1 MELPIIELTLE
12 DLEQGIDAT
21 ALVENPAIQRNWM
34 AFKDEFAES
43 YSDYPDSVKNNAK
56 AALKY
61 ADENGW
67 GSCGT
72 DVGKQRANQLAKG
85 EPISLD
91 TIKRMYS
98 FLSRHKENADKSKGY
113 DDGCG
118 QLMYDAWGGA
128 SALSWAE
135 SKINQAEKLSKQP
148 VYNFATHDEEK
159 RILAG
164 ALMVADFPMYR
175 NMNGKEFFVKF
186 SANTIEQL
194 ADRMVLNN
202 KLTAFNFEHDSK
214 NELADMHIQQFF
226 IINTELGM
234 DTPKGFDNLPNGSL
248 FAFVKVNNDKVWTD
262 YVKTGIVKGFSIE
275 GNFEA
280 KQEFTQHEF
289 LNEFQTII
297 NMTDKKIANTKL
309 NELMAKAKSLFSE
322 DYKEKDEE
330 KKEEEVKMGEAT
342 LTDGTKVMYE
352 GELAEGTIVLLE
364 DGTAAPDGEHTFEDG
379 TVISIEGGQVVA
391 YATPITEQEMAIQKL
406 TEMVTKLETENA
418 ELKSSFEKSISDSVT
433 KVEEKFSAQI
443 KESNKLTEDVL
454 ELVKT
459 LVAEPTQHTFN
470 TQSKPKSYI
479 DSLANQFKYEQTKI
493 K

>member
-12 DLEQGIDAT
+12 ELEQGIDAT

-34 AFKDEFAES
+34 AFKEHKSYEF
-43 YSDYPDSVKNNAK
+43 K
-56 AALKY
+56 
-61 ADENGW
+61 
-67 GSCGT
+67 
-72 DVGKQRANQLAKG
+72 
-85 EPISLD
+85 
-91 TIKRMYS
+91 
-98 FLSRHKENADKSKGY
+98 
-113 DDGCG
+113 
-118 QLMYDAWGGA
+118 
-128 SALSWAE
+128 
-135 SKINQAEKLSKQP
+135 
-148 VYNFATHDEEK
+148 THDNDK

-186 SANTIEQL
+186 SSETIEQL

-214 NELADMHIQQFF
+214 KELADMHIQQFF

-234 DTPKGFDNLPNGSL
+234 DTPKGFDTLPNGSL
-248 FAFVKVNNDKVWTD
+248 FAFVKVNNEQVWND

-275 GNFEA
+275 GNFATKE
-280 KQEFTQHEF
+280 EFSEQTF
-289 LNEFQTII
+289 LKEFQTII
-297 NMTDKKIANTKL
+297 NMTDKKIATSKL
-309 NELMAKAKSLFSE
+309 DELVAKAKSLFSE
-322 DYKEKDEE
+322 EVKEEIV
-330 KKEEEVKMGEAT
+330 KKEEEVKMGEAS
-342 LTDGTKVMYE
+342 LTDGTKVMWE
-352 GELAEGTIVLLE
+352 GELTEGTIVLLE

-418 ELKSSFEKSISDSVT
+418 ELKSNFEKQITESVT

-459 LVAEPTQHTFN
+459 LVAEPTQHQFN
-470 TQSKPKSYI
+470 TQSKPKSFI
-479 DSLANQFKYEQTKI
+479 DSLAAQFKYEQTKI

>member
-12 DLEQGIDAT
+12 ELEQGIDAT

-34 AFKDEFAES
+34 TFKEHKSYEF
-43 YSDYPDSVKNNAK
+43 K
-56 AALKY
+56 
-61 ADENGW
+61 
-67 GSCGT
+67 
-72 DVGKQRANQLAKG
+72 
-85 EPISLD
+85 
-91 TIKRMYS
+91 
-98 FLSRHKENADKSKGY
+98 
-113 DDGCG
+113 
-118 QLMYDAWGGA
+118 
-128 SALSWAE
+128 
-135 SKINQAEKLSKQP
+135 
-148 VYNFATHDEEK
+148 THNEDK

-186 SANTIEQL
+186 SSKTIEQL

-214 NELADMHIQQFF
+214 KELADMHIQQFF
-226 IINTELGM
+226 IINTELGVN
-234 DTPKGFDNLPNGSL
+234 TPIGFEELPNGSL
-248 FAFVKVNNDKVWTD
+248 FAFVKVNNEQVWND

-275 GNFEA
+275 GNFATKE
-280 KQEFTQHEF
+280 EFSEQTF
-289 LNEFQTII
+289 LKEFQTII
-297 NMTDKKIANTKL
+297 NMTDKKTANTKL
-309 NELMAKAKSLFSE
+309 DELMAKAKSFFSE
-322 DYKEKDEE
+322 EYKEKEEE
-330 KKEEEVKMGEAT
+330 KKEEEVKMAEAT

-364 DGTAAPDGEHTFEDG
+364 DGSAAPDGEHTFEDG

-391 YATPITEQEMAIQKL
+391 VAKPMTEQEMAIQKL

-418 ELKSSFEKSISDSVT
+418 ELKSNFEKSIN

-459 LVAEPTQHTFN
+459 LVAEPTQHSFN
-470 TQSKPKSYI
+470 TQAKPKSYI
-479 DSLANQFKYEQTKI
+479 DGLVANLKYSQTKI

>member
-1 MELPIIELTLE
+1 MDLPIIELTLE
-12 DLEQGIDAT
+12 ELEQGIDAT

-34 AFKDEFAES
+34 AFKE
-43 YSDYPDSVKNNAK
+43 
-56 AALKY
+56 
-61 ADENGW
+61 
-67 GSCGT
+67 
-72 DVGKQRANQLAKG
+72 
-85 EPISLD
+85 
-91 TIKRMYS
+91 
-98 FLSRHKENADKSKGY
+98 HKDFKFK
-113 DDGCG
+113 
-118 QLMYDAWGGA
+118 
-128 SALSWAE
+128 
-135 SKINQAEKLSKQP
+135 
-148 VYNFATHDEEK
+148 THNEDK

-186 SANTIEQL
+186 SSETIEQL

-214 NELADMHIQQFF
+214 KELADMHIQQFF
-226 IINTELGM
+226 IINTELGVN
-234 DTPKGFDNLPNGSL
+234 TPLGFEELPNGSL
-248 FAFVKVNNDKVWTD
+248 FAFVKVNNEQVWND

-275 GNFEA
+275 GNFATKE
-280 KQEFTQHEF
+280 EFSEQ
-289 LNEFQTII
+289 QII
-297 NMTDKKIANTKL
+297 NELEKINKISNMSDALKKL
-309 NELMAKAKSLFSE
+309 NELTDKLKAKFSSE
-322 DYKEKDEE
+322 PEPPKDPIKDEP
-330 KKEEEVKMGEAT
+330 VKMAEAT

-391 YATPITEQEMAIQKL
+391 VAKPMTEQEMAIQKL

-418 ELKSSFEKSISDSVT
+418 ELKSNFESSIN

-459 LVAEPTQHTFN
+459 LVAEPTQHQFN

-479 DSLANQFKYEQTKI
+479 ESLANQFKYEQTKI

>member
-1 MELPIIELTLE
+1 VDLPIIELTLE
-12 DLEQGIDAT
+12 DLEQGVDAT

-34 AFKDEFAES
+34 AFKEHKSYEF
-43 YSDYPDSVKNNAK
+43 K
-56 AALKY
+56 
-61 ADENGW
+61 
-67 GSCGT
+67 
-72 DVGKQRANQLAKG
+72 
-85 EPISLD
+85 
-91 TIKRMYS
+91 
-98 FLSRHKENADKSKGY
+98 
-113 DDGCG
+113 
-118 QLMYDAWGGA
+118 
-128 SALSWAE
+128 
-135 SKINQAEKLSKQP
+135 
-148 VYNFATHDEEK
+148 THNEDK

-186 SANTIEQL
+186 SSETIEQL

-214 NELADMHIQQFF
+214 KELADMHIQQFF
-226 IINTELGM
+226 IINTELGVN
-234 DTPKGFDNLPNGSL
+234 TPIGFEELPNGSL
-248 FAFVKVNNDKVWTD
+248 FAFVKVNNEQVWND

-275 GNFEA
+275 GNFATKE
-280 KQEFTQHEF
+280 EFSEQ
-289 LNEFQTII
+289 QII
-297 NMTDKKIANTKL
+297 NELEQINKISNMSDALKKL
-309 NELMAKAKSLFSE
+309 NELADKLKAKFSE
-322 DYKEKDEE
+322 GYTEKEEE
-330 KKEEEVKMGEAT
+330 KKEEEVKMAEAM

-391 YATPITEQEMAIQKL
+391 VAKPMTEQEMAIQKL

-418 ELKSSFEKSISDSVT
+418 ELKSNFESSIN

-459 LVAEPTQHTFN
+459 LVAEPTQHSFN
-470 TQSKPKSYI
+470 TQAKPKSYI
-479 DSLANQFKYEQTKI
+479 DGLTSQFKYEQTKN

>member
-12 DLEQGIDAT
+12 ELEQGIDAT

-34 AFKDEFAES
+34 AFKEHKSYEF
-43 YSDYPDSVKNNAK
+43 K
-56 AALKY
+56 
-61 ADENGW
+61 
-67 GSCGT
+67 
-72 DVGKQRANQLAKG
+72 
-85 EPISLD
+85 
-91 TIKRMYS
+91 
-98 FLSRHKENADKSKGY
+98 
-113 DDGCG
+113 
-118 QLMYDAWGGA
+118 
-128 SALSWAE
+128 
-135 SKINQAEKLSKQP
+135 
-148 VYNFATHDEEK
+148 THNEDK

-186 SANTIEQL
+186 SSETIEQL

-214 NELADMHIQQFF
+214 KELADMHIQQFF
-226 IINTELGM
+226 IINTELGVN
-234 DTPKGFDNLPNGSL
+234 TPIGFEELPNGSL
-248 FAFVKVNNDKVWTD
+248 FAFVKVNNEQVWND

-275 GNFEA
+275 GNFATKE
-280 KQEFTQHEF
+280 EFSEQTF
-289 LNEFQTII
+289 LNELEKI
-297 NMTDKKIANTKL
+297 NKISNMSDALKKL
-309 NELMAKAKSLFSE
+309 NELADKLKAKFSE
-322 DYKEKDEE
+322 GYTEKAEE
-330 KKEEEVKMGEAT
+330 KKEEEVKMAEAM

-364 DGTAAPDGEHTFEDG
+364 DGSAAPDGEHTFEDG

-391 YATPITEQEMAIQKL
+391 IAKPMTEQEMAIQKL

-418 ELKSSFEKSISDSVT
+418 ELKSNFEKSITESVA

-459 LVAEPTQHTFN
+459 LVAEPTQHQFN
-470 TQSKPKSYI
+470 TQSKPKSYL
-479 DSLANQFKYEQTKI
+479 DGLTSQFKYEQTKI

>member
-12 DLEQGIDAT
+12 ELEQGIDAT

-34 AFKDEFAES
+34 AFKEHKSYEF
-43 YSDYPDSVKNNAK
+43 K
-56 AALKY
+56 
-61 ADENGW
+61 
-67 GSCGT
+67 
-72 DVGKQRANQLAKG
+72 
-85 EPISLD
+85 
-91 TIKRMYS
+91 
-98 FLSRHKENADKSKGY
+98 
-113 DDGCG
+113 
-118 QLMYDAWGGA
+118 
-128 SALSWAE
+128 
-135 SKINQAEKLSKQP
+135 
-148 VYNFATHDEEK
+148 THNEEK

-186 SANTIEQL
+186 SSETIEQL

-202 KLTAFNFEHDSK
+202 KLTAFNFEHDAK
-214 NELADMHIQQFF
+214 KELADMHIQQFF
-226 IINTELGM
+226 IINTELGVN
-234 DTPKGFDNLPNGSL
+234 TPIGFEELPNGSL
-248 FAFVKVNNDKVWTD
+248 FAFVKVNNEQVWND

-275 GNFEA
+275 GNFATKE
-280 KQEFTQHEF
+280 EFSEQTF
-289 LNEFQTII
+289 LKEFQTII
-297 NMTDKKIANTKL
+297 NMTDKKTANTKL
-309 NELMAKAKSLFSE
+309 DELMAKAKSFFSE
-322 DYKEKDEE
+322 DYKEKKED
-330 KKEEEVKMGEAT
+330 KKEEEVKMAEAT

-391 YATPITEQEMAIQKL
+391 VAKPMTEQEMAIQKL

-418 ELKSSFEKSISDSVT
+418 ELKSNFEKSIN

-459 LVAEPTQHTFN
+459 LVAEPTQHSFN
-470 TQSKPKSYI
+470 TQSKPKSYL
-479 DSLANQFKYEQTKI
+479 DGLTSQFKYEQTKI

>member
-1 MELPIIELTLE
+1 MDLPIIELTLE
-12 DLEQGIDAT
+12 DLEQGVDAT

-34 AFKDEFAES
+34 AFKEHKSYEF
-43 YSDYPDSVKNNAK
+43 K
-56 AALKY
+56 
-61 ADENGW
+61 
-67 GSCGT
+67 
-72 DVGKQRANQLAKG
+72 
-85 EPISLD
+85 
-91 TIKRMYS
+91 
-98 FLSRHKENADKSKGY
+98 
-113 DDGCG
+113 
-118 QLMYDAWGGA
+118 
-128 SALSWAE
+128 
-135 SKINQAEKLSKQP
+135 
-148 VYNFATHDEEK
+148 THNEDK

-186 SANTIEQL
+186 SSETIEQL

-214 NELADMHIQQFF
+214 KELADMHIQQFF
-226 IINTELGM
+226 IINTELGVN
-234 DTPKGFDNLPNGSL
+234 TPIGFEELPNGSL
-248 FAFVKVNNDKVWTD
+248 FAFVKVNNEQVWND

-275 GNFEA
+275 GNFATKE
-280 KQEFTQHEF
+280 EFSEQTF
-289 LNEFQTII
+289 LKEFQTII
-297 NMTDKKIANTKL
+297 NMTDKKVATSKL
-309 NELMAKAKSLFSE
+309 DELVAKAKSLFSE
-322 DYKEKDEE
+322 DVKVEE
-330 KKEEEVKMGEAT
+330 KVEKEEEVKMAEAT

-391 YATPITEQEMAIQKL
+391 VAKPMTEQEMAIQKL

-418 ELKSSFEKSISDSVT
+418 EFKSNFEKSITESVA

-459 LVAEPTQHTFN
+459 LVAEPTQHQFN
-470 TQSKPKSYI
+470 TQAKPKSYI
-479 DSLANQFKYEQTKI
+479 DGLVANLKYSQTKI

>member
-12 DLEQGIDAT
+12 ELEQGIDAT

-34 AFKDEFAES
+34 AFKE
-43 YSDYPDSVKNNAK
+43 
-56 AALKY
+56 
-61 ADENGW
+61 
-67 GSCGT
+67 
-72 DVGKQRANQLAKG
+72 
-85 EPISLD
+85 
-91 TIKRMYS
+91 
-98 FLSRHKENADKSKGY
+98 HKDFKFK
-113 DDGCG
+113 
-118 QLMYDAWGGA
+118 
-128 SALSWAE
+128 
-135 SKINQAEKLSKQP
+135 
-148 VYNFATHDEEK
+148 THNEDK

-186 SANTIEQL
+186 SSETIEQL

-214 NELADMHIQQFF
+214 KELADMHIQQFF
-226 IINTELGM
+226 IINTELGVN
-234 DTPKGFDNLPNGSL
+234 TPIGFEELPNGSL
-248 FAFVKVNNDKVWTD
+248 FAFVKVNNEQVWND

-275 GNFEA
+275 GNFATKE
-280 KQEFTQHEF
+280 EFSEQ
-289 LNEFQTII
+289 QII
-297 NMTDKKIANTKL
+297 NELEQINKIDNMSEALKKL
-309 NELMAKAKSLFSE
+309 NELTDKLKAKFSSE
-322 DYKEKDEE
+322 PEPTKDPIKDEP
-330 KKEEEVKMGEAT
+330 VKMAEAT

-391 YATPITEQEMAIQKL
+391 VAKPMTEQEMAIQKL

-418 ELKSSFEKSISDSVT
+418 ELKSNFEKSITESVA

-459 LVAEPTQHTFN
+459 LVAEPTQHSFN

>member
-12 DLEQGIDAT
+12 ELEQGIDAT

-34 AFKDEFAES
+34 AFKE
-43 YSDYPDSVKNNAK
+43 
-56 AALKY
+56 
-61 ADENGW
+61 
-67 GSCGT
+67 
-72 DVGKQRANQLAKG
+72 
-85 EPISLD
+85 
-91 TIKRMYS
+91 
-98 FLSRHKENADKSKGY
+98 HKDFKFK
-113 DDGCG
+113 
-118 QLMYDAWGGA
+118 
-128 SALSWAE
+128 
-135 SKINQAEKLSKQP
+135 
-148 VYNFATHDEEK
+148 THNEEK

-186 SANTIEQL
+186 SSETIEQL

-202 KLTAFNFEHDSK
+202 KLTAFNFEHDAK
-214 NELADMHIQQFF
+214 KELADMHIQQFF
-226 IINTELGM
+226 IINTELGVN
-234 DTPKGFDNLPNGSL
+234 TPLGFEELPNGSL
-248 FAFVKVNNDKVWTD
+248 FAFVKVNNEQVWND

-275 GNFEA
+275 GNFATKE
-280 KQEFTQHEF
+280 EFSEQTF

-297 NMTDKKIANTKL
+297 NMTDKKVATSKL
-309 NELMAKAKSLFSE
+309 DELVAKAKSLFSE
-322 DYKEKDEE
+322 DVKVEE
-330 KKEEEVKMGEAT
+330 KVEKEEEVKMAEAM

-391 YATPITEQEMAIQKL
+391 VAKPMTEQEMAIQKL

-418 ELKSSFEKSISDSVT
+418 ELKSNFEKSITESVA

-459 LVAEPTQHTFN
+459 LVAEPTQHQFN
-470 TQSKPKSYI
+470 TQSKSRTHLEIMQDKIALARKS
-479 DSLANQFKYEQTKI
+479 K
-493 K
+493 

>member
-1 MELPIIELTLE
+1 MDLPIIELTLE
-12 DLEQGIDAT
+12 DLEQGVDAT

-34 AFKDEFAES
+34 AFKEHKSYEF
-43 YSDYPDSVKNNAK
+43 K
-56 AALKY
+56 
-61 ADENGW
+61 
-67 GSCGT
+67 
-72 DVGKQRANQLAKG
+72 
-85 EPISLD
+85 
-91 TIKRMYS
+91 
-98 FLSRHKENADKSKGY
+98 
-113 DDGCG
+113 
-118 QLMYDAWGGA
+118 
-128 SALSWAE
+128 
-135 SKINQAEKLSKQP
+135 
-148 VYNFATHDEEK
+148 THNEDK

-186 SANTIEQL
+186 SSETIEQL

-214 NELADMHIQQFF
+214 KELADMHIQQFF
-226 IINTELGM
+226 IINTELGVN
-234 DTPKGFDNLPNGSL
+234 TPIGFEELPNGSL
-248 FAFVKVNNDKVWTD
+248 FAFVKVNNQQVWND

-275 GNFEA
+275 GNFATKE
-280 KQEFTQHEF
+280 EFSEQTF
-289 LNEFQTII
+289 LKEFQTII
-297 NMTDKKIANTKL
+297 NMTDKKVATSKL
-309 NELMAKAKSLFSE
+309 DELVAKAKSLFSE
-322 DYKEKDEE
+322 DVKVEE
-330 KKEEEVKMGEAT
+330 KVEEEVKMAEAM

-391 YATPITEQEMAIQKL
+391 VAKPMTEQEMAIQKL

-418 ELKSSFEKSISDSVT
+418 ELKSNFEKSIN

-459 LVAEPTQHTFN
+459 LVAEPTQHQFN
-470 TQSKPKSYI
+470 TQAKPKSYI
-479 DSLANQFKYEQTKI
+479 DGLVANLKYSQTKI

>member
-1 MELPIIELTLE
+1 MDLPIIELTLE
-12 DLEQGIDAT
+12 ELEQGIDAT

-34 AFKDEFAES
+34 AFKE
-43 YSDYPDSVKNNAK
+43 
-56 AALKY
+56 
-61 ADENGW
+61 
-67 GSCGT
+67 
-72 DVGKQRANQLAKG
+72 
-85 EPISLD
+85 
-91 TIKRMYS
+91 
-98 FLSRHKENADKSKGY
+98 HKDFKFK
-113 DDGCG
+113 
-118 QLMYDAWGGA
+118 
-128 SALSWAE
+128 
-135 SKINQAEKLSKQP
+135 
-148 VYNFATHDEEK
+148 THNEDK

-186 SANTIEQL
+186 SSETIEQL

-214 NELADMHIQQFF
+214 KELADMHIQQFF
-226 IINTELGM
+226 IINTELGVN
-234 DTPKGFDNLPNGSL
+234 TPLGFEELPNGSL
-248 FAFVKVNNDKVWTD
+248 FAFVKVNNEQVWND

-275 GNFEA
+275 GNFATKE
-280 KQEFTQHEF
+280 EFSEQ
-289 LNEFQTII
+289 QII
-297 NMTDKKIANTKL
+297 NELEKINKISNMSEALKKL
-309 NELMAKAKSLFSE
+309 NELTDKLKAKFSSE
-322 DYKEKDEE
+322 PEPPKDEPIKDE
-330 KKEEEVKMGEAT
+330 PVKMAEAT

-364 DGTAAPDGEHTFEDG
+364 DGSAAPDGEHTFEDG

-391 YATPITEQEMAIQKL
+391 VAKPMTEQEMAIQKL

-418 ELKSSFEKSISDSVT
+418 ELKSNFEKQITESVT

-459 LVAEPTQHTFN
+459 LVADETDSKQKFN
-470 TQSKPKSYI
+470 NQSKPKTYL
-479 DSLANQFKYEQTKI
+479 DGLAENLKYSQTKN

>member
-12 DLEQGIDAT
+12 ELEQGIDAT

-34 AFKDEFAES
+34 AFKE
-43 YSDYPDSVKNNAK
+43 
-56 AALKY
+56 
-61 ADENGW
+61 
-67 GSCGT
+67 
-72 DVGKQRANQLAKG
+72 
-85 EPISLD
+85 
-91 TIKRMYS
+91 
-98 FLSRHKENADKSKGY
+98 HKDFKFK
-113 DDGCG
+113 
-118 QLMYDAWGGA
+118 
-128 SALSWAE
+128 
-135 SKINQAEKLSKQP
+135 
-148 VYNFATHDEEK
+148 THNEDK

-186 SANTIEQL
+186 SSETIEQL

-202 KLTAFNFEHDSK
+202 KLTAFNFEHDAK
-214 NELADMHIQQFF
+214 KELADMHIQQFF
-226 IINTELGM
+226 IINTELGVN
-234 DTPKGFDNLPNGSL
+234 TPIGFEELPNGSL
-248 FAFVKVNNDKVWTD
+248 FAFVKVNNEQVWND

-275 GNFEA
+275 GNFATKE
-280 KQEFTQHEF
+280 EFSEQTF

-297 NMTDKKIANTKL
+297 NMTDKKVATSKL
-309 NELMAKAKSLFSE
+309 DELVAKAKSLFSE
-322 DYKEKDEE
+322 DVKVEE
-330 KKEEEVKMGEAT
+330 KKEEKEVKMTEAM

-391 YATPITEQEMAIQKL
+391 VAKPMTEQEMAIQKL
-406 TEMVTKLETENA
+406 TEQVTKLKTENA
-418 ELKSSFEKSISDSVT
+418 ELKSNFEKSIN

-459 LVAEPTQHTFN
+459 LVAEPTQHSFN
-470 TQSKPKSYI
+470 NQAKPKSYI
-479 DSLANQFKYEQTKI
+479 DGLVANLKYSQTKI

>member
-1 MELPIIELTLE
+1 MDLPIIELTLE

-34 AFKDEFAES
+34 AFKEHKSYEF
-43 YSDYPDSVKNNAK
+43 K
-56 AALKY
+56 
-61 ADENGW
+61 
-67 GSCGT
+67 
-72 DVGKQRANQLAKG
+72 
-85 EPISLD
+85 
-91 TIKRMYS
+91 
-98 FLSRHKENADKSKGY
+98 
-113 DDGCG
+113 
-118 QLMYDAWGGA
+118 
-128 SALSWAE
+128 
-135 SKINQAEKLSKQP
+135 
-148 VYNFATHDEEK
+148 THNEDK

-186 SANTIEQL
+186 SSETIEQL

-214 NELADMHIQQFF
+214 KELADMHIQQFF
-226 IINTELGM
+226 IINTELGVN
-234 DTPKGFDNLPNGSL
+234 TPIGFEELPNGSL
-248 FAFVKVNNDKVWTD
+248 FAFVKVNNEQVWND

-275 GNFEA
+275 GNFATKE
-280 KQEFTQHEF
+280 EFSEQTF
-289 LNEFQTII
+289 LNELEKI
-297 NMTDKKIANTKL
+297 NKISNMSDALKKL
-309 NELMAKAKSLFSE
+309 NELADKLKAKFSE
-322 DYKEKDEE
+322 GYTEKEEE
-330 KKEEEVKMGEAT
+330 KKEEEVKMAEAT

-391 YATPITEQEMAIQKL
+391 VAKPMTEQEMAIQKL
-406 TEMVTKLETENA
+406 TEQVTKLETENA
-418 ELKSSFEKSISDSVT
+418 ELKSNFEKSITESVA

-459 LVAEPTQHTFN
+459 LVAEPTQHQFN
-470 TQSKPKSYI
+470 TQSKPKSYL
-479 DSLANQFKYEQTKI
+479 DGLTSQFKYEQTKI

>member
-1 MELPIIELTLE
+1 VELPIIELTIE
-12 DLEQGIDAT
+12 DISQGIDAT

-34 AFKDEFAES
+34 AFKE
-43 YSDYPDSVKNNAK
+43 
-56 AALKY
+56 
-61 ADENGW
+61 
-67 GSCGT
+67 
-72 DVGKQRANQLAKG
+72 
-85 EPISLD
+85 
-91 TIKRMYS
+91 
-98 FLSRHKENADKSKGY
+98 HKDFKFK
-113 DDGCG
+113 
-118 QLMYDAWGGA
+118 
-128 SALSWAE
+128 
-135 SKINQAEKLSKQP
+135 
-148 VYNFATHDEEK
+148 THNEDK

-186 SANTIEQL
+186 SSETIEQL

-214 NELADMHIQQFF
+214 KELADMHIQQFF
-226 IINTELGM
+226 IINTELGVN
-234 DTPKGFDNLPNGSL
+234 TPIGFEELPNGSL
-248 FAFVKVNNDKVWTD
+248 FAFVKVNNEQVWND
-262 YVKTGIVKGFSIE
+262 YVKTGVVKGFSIE
-275 GNFEA
+275 GNFATKE
-280 KQEFTQHEF
+280 EFSEQTF
-289 LNEFQTII
+289 LKEFQTII
-297 NMTDKKIANTKL
+297 NMTDKKIATSKL
-309 NELMAKAKSLFSE
+309 DELVAKAKSLFSE
-322 DYKEKDEE
+322 DVKEEE
-330 KKEEEVKMGEAT
+330 KKEEEVKMAEAM

-391 YATPITEQEMAIQKL
+391 VAKPMTEQEMAIQKL

-418 ELKSSFEKSISDSVT
+418 ELKSNFEKSITESVA

-459 LVAEPTQHTFN
+459 LVAEPTQHQFN
-470 TQSKPKSYI
+470 TQAKPKSYI
-479 DSLANQFKYEQTKI
+479 DGLVANLKYSQTKI

>member
-1 MELPIIELTLE
+1 MDLPIIELTLE
-12 DLEQGIDAT
+12 ELEQGIDAT

-34 AFKDEFAES
+34 AFKEHKSYEF
-43 YSDYPDSVKNNAK
+43 K
-56 AALKY
+56 
-61 ADENGW
+61 
-67 GSCGT
+67 
-72 DVGKQRANQLAKG
+72 
-85 EPISLD
+85 
-91 TIKRMYS
+91 
-98 FLSRHKENADKSKGY
+98 
-113 DDGCG
+113 
-118 QLMYDAWGGA
+118 
-128 SALSWAE
+128 
-135 SKINQAEKLSKQP
+135 
-148 VYNFATHDEEK
+148 THNEDK

-186 SANTIEQL
+186 SSETIEQL

-214 NELADMHIQQFF
+214 KELADMHIQQFF
-226 IINTELGM
+226 IINTELGVN
-234 DTPKGFDNLPNGSL
+234 TPIGFEELPNGSL
-248 FAFVKVNNDKVWTD
+248 FAFVKVNNEQVWND

-275 GNFEA
+275 GNFATKE
-280 KQEFTQHEF
+280 EFSEQTF
-289 LNEFQTII
+289 LKEFQTII
-297 NMTDKKIANTKL
+297 NMTDKKVATSKL
-309 NELMAKAKSLFSE
+309 DELVAKAKSLFSE
-322 DYKEKDEE
+322 DVKVEE
-330 KKEEEVKMGEAT
+330 KKEEEEVKMAEAM

-391 YATPITEQEMAIQKL
+391 VAKPMTEQEMAIQEL
-406 TEMVTKLETENA
+406 TNKVTALESENA
-418 ELKSSFEKSISDSVT
+418 ELKSNFESSIN

-459 LVAEPTQHTFN
+459 LVAEPTQHSFN
-470 TQSKPKSYI
+470 TQSKPKSYL
-479 DSLANQFKYEQTKI
+479 DGLTSQFKYEQTKI

>member
-12 DLEQGIDAT
+12 ELEQGIDAT

-34 AFKDEFAES
+34 AFKEHKSYEF
-43 YSDYPDSVKNNAK
+43 K
-56 AALKY
+56 
-61 ADENGW
+61 
-67 GSCGT
+67 
-72 DVGKQRANQLAKG
+72 
-85 EPISLD
+85 
-91 TIKRMYS
+91 
-98 FLSRHKENADKSKGY
+98 
-113 DDGCG
+113 
-118 QLMYDAWGGA
+118 
-128 SALSWAE
+128 
-135 SKINQAEKLSKQP
+135 
-148 VYNFATHDEEK
+148 THNEDK

-186 SANTIEQL
+186 SSETIEEL

-202 KLTAFNFEHDSK
+202 KLTAFNFEHDAK
-214 NELADMHIQQFF
+214 KELADMHIQQFF
-226 IINTELGM
+226 IINTELGVN
-234 DTPKGFDNLPNGSL
+234 TPIGFEELPNGSL
-248 FAFVKVNNDKVWTD
+248 FAFVKVNNEQVWND

-275 GNFEA
+275 GNFATKE
-280 KQEFTQHEF
+280 EFSEQ
-289 LNEFQTII
+289 QII
-297 NMTDKKIANTKL
+297 NELEQINKINNMSDALKKL
-309 NELMAKAKSLFSE
+309 NELADKLKAKFSE
-322 DYKEKDEE
+322 GYTEKVEE
-330 KKEEEVKMGEAT
+330 KKEEEVKMAEAM

-391 YATPITEQEMAIQKL
+391 VAKPMTEQEMAIQKL

-418 ELKSSFEKSISDSVT
+418 ELKSNFEKSITESVA

-459 LVAEPTQHTFN
+459 LVAEPTQHSFN
-470 TQSKPKSYI
+470 TQSKPKSYL
-479 DSLANQFKYEQTKI
+479 DGLTSQFKYEQTKI

>member
-12 DLEQGIDAT
+12 ELEQGIDAT

-34 AFKDEFAES
+34 AFKE
-43 YSDYPDSVKNNAK
+43 
-56 AALKY
+56 
-61 ADENGW
+61 
-67 GSCGT
+67 
-72 DVGKQRANQLAKG
+72 
-85 EPISLD
+85 
-91 TIKRMYS
+91 
-98 FLSRHKENADKSKGY
+98 HKDF
-113 DDGCG
+113 
-118 QLMYDAWGGA
+118 
-128 SALSWAE
+128 
-135 SKINQAEKLSKQP
+135 
-148 VYNFATHDEEK
+148 NFKTHDNDK

-186 SANTIEQL
+186 SSETIEQL

-214 NELADMHIQQFF
+214 KELADMHIQQFF
-226 IINTELGM
+226 IINTELGVN
-234 DTPKGFDNLPNGSL
+234 TPIGFEELPNGSL
-248 FAFVKVNNDKVWTD
+248 FAFVKVNNEQVWND

-275 GNFEA
+275 GNFATKE
-280 KQEFTQHEF
+280 EFSEQTF

-297 NMTDKKIANTKL
+297 NMTDKKVATSKL
-309 NELMAKAKSLFSE
+309 DELVAKAKSLFSE
-322 DYKEKDEE
+322 DVKVEE
-330 KKEEEVKMGEAT
+330 KVEKEEEVKMAEAT

-391 YATPITEQEMAIQKL
+391 VAKPMTEQEMAIQKL

-418 ELKSSFEKSISDSVT
+418 ELKSNFEKSITESVA

-459 LVAEPTQHTFN
+459 LVAEPTQHQFN

>member
-12 DLEQGIDAT
+12 ELEQGIDAT

-34 AFKDEFAES
+34 AFKEHKSYEF
-43 YSDYPDSVKNNAK
+43 K
-56 AALKY
+56 
-61 ADENGW
+61 
-67 GSCGT
+67 
-72 DVGKQRANQLAKG
+72 
-85 EPISLD
+85 
-91 TIKRMYS
+91 
-98 FLSRHKENADKSKGY
+98 
-113 DDGCG
+113 
-118 QLMYDAWGGA
+118 
-128 SALSWAE
+128 
-135 SKINQAEKLSKQP
+135 
-148 VYNFATHDEEK
+148 THNEDK

-186 SANTIEQL
+186 SSETIEQL

-214 NELADMHIQQFF
+214 KELADMHIQQFF
-226 IINTELGM
+226 IINTELGVN
-234 DTPKGFDNLPNGSL
+234 TPIGFEELPNGSL
-248 FAFVKVNNDKVWTD
+248 FAFVKVNNEQVWND

-275 GNFEA
+275 GNFATKE
-280 KQEFTQHEF
+280 EFSEQTF

-297 NMTDKKIANTKL
+297 NMTDKKVATSKL
-309 NELMAKAKSLFSE
+309 DELVAKAKSLFSE
-322 DYKEKDEE
+322 DVKPEE
-330 KKEEEVKMGEAT
+330 KKEEEVKMAEAM

-391 YATPITEQEMAIQKL
+391 VAKPMTEQEMAIQKL

-418 ELKSSFEKSISDSVT
+418 ELKSNFEKSIN

-459 LVAEPTQHTFN
+459 LVAEPTQHQFN
-470 TQSKPKSYI
+470 TQSKPKSYL
-479 DSLANQFKYEQTKI
+479 DGLTSQFKYEQTKI

>member
-1 MELPIIELTLE
+1 MELPIIELTIE
-12 DLEQGIDAT
+12 DISQGIDAT

-34 AFKDEFAES
+34 AFKEHKSYEF
-43 YSDYPDSVKNNAK
+43 K
-56 AALKY
+56 
-61 ADENGW
+61 
-67 GSCGT
+67 
-72 DVGKQRANQLAKG
+72 
-85 EPISLD
+85 
-91 TIKRMYS
+91 
-98 FLSRHKENADKSKGY
+98 
-113 DDGCG
+113 
-118 QLMYDAWGGA
+118 
-128 SALSWAE
+128 
-135 SKINQAEKLSKQP
+135 
-148 VYNFATHDEEK
+148 THNEDK

-186 SANTIEQL
+186 SSETIEQL

-214 NELADMHIQQFF
+214 KELADMHIQQFF
-226 IINTELGM
+226 IINTELGVN
-234 DTPKGFDNLPNGSL
+234 TPIGFEELPNGSL
-248 FAFVKVNNDKVWTD
+248 FAFVKVNNEQVWND

-275 GNFEA
+275 GNFATKE
-280 KQEFTQHEF
+280 EFSEQ
-289 LNEFQTII
+289 QII
-297 NMTDKKIANTKL
+297 NELEQINKISNMSEALKKL
-309 NELMAKAKSLFSE
+309 NELTDKLKAKFSSE
-322 DYKEKDEE
+322 PEPTKDPIKDEP
-330 KKEEEVKMGEAT
+330 VKMAEAT

-391 YATPITEQEMAIQKL
+391 VAKPMTEQEMAIQKL

-418 ELKSSFEKSISDSVT
+418 ELKSNFEKSITESVA

-459 LVAEPTQHTFN
+459 LVAEPTQHSFN

>member
-12 DLEQGIDAT
+12 ELEQGIDAT

-34 AFKDEFAES
+34 AFKE
-43 YSDYPDSVKNNAK
+43 
-56 AALKY
+56 
-61 ADENGW
+61 
-67 GSCGT
+67 
-72 DVGKQRANQLAKG
+72 
-85 EPISLD
+85 
-91 TIKRMYS
+91 
-98 FLSRHKENADKSKGY
+98 HKDFKFK
-113 DDGCG
+113 
-118 QLMYDAWGGA
+118 
-128 SALSWAE
+128 
-135 SKINQAEKLSKQP
+135 
-148 VYNFATHDEEK
+148 THDEEK

-175 NMNGKEFFVKF
+175 KMNGKEFFVKF
-186 SANTIEQL
+186 SSETIEQL

-214 NELADMHIQQFF
+214 KELADMHIQQFF

-234 DTPKGFDNLPNGSL
+234 DTPKGFDELPNGSL
-248 FAFVKVNNDKVWTD
+248 FAFVKVNNEQVWND

-275 GNFEA
+275 GNFATKE
-280 KQEFTQHEF
+280 EFTEQKF
-289 LNEFQTII
+289 LNEFNQIL

-322 DYKEKDEE
+322 DYKEKEEE
-330 KKEEEVKMGEAT
+330 KKEEEVKMAEAS
-342 LTDGTKVMYE
+342 LTDGTKVMWE

-391 YATPITEQEMAIQKL
+391 VAKPMTEQEMAIQKL

-418 ELKSSFEKSISDSVT
+418 ELKSNFEKQISESVT

-459 LVAEPTQHTFN
+459 LVAEPTEHKFN
-470 TQSKPKSYI
+470 NQEKKKTHL
-479 DSLANQFKYEQTKI
+479 DSLQASFTYNKQKLNK
-493 K
+493 

>member
-12 DLEQGIDAT
+12 ELEQGIDAT

-34 AFKDEFAES
+34 AFKEHKSYEF
-43 YSDYPDSVKNNAK
+43 K
-56 AALKY
+56 
-61 ADENGW
+61 
-67 GSCGT
+67 
-72 DVGKQRANQLAKG
+72 
-85 EPISLD
+85 
-91 TIKRMYS
+91 
-98 FLSRHKENADKSKGY
+98 
-113 DDGCG
+113 
-118 QLMYDAWGGA
+118 
-128 SALSWAE
+128 
-135 SKINQAEKLSKQP
+135 
-148 VYNFATHDEEK
+148 THNEEK

-186 SANTIEQL
+186 SSETIEQL

-202 KLTAFNFEHDSK
+202 KLTAFNFEHDAK
-214 NELADMHIQQFF
+214 KELADMHIQQFF
-226 IINTELGM
+226 IINTELGVN
-234 DTPKGFDNLPNGSL
+234 TPIGFEELPNGSL
-248 FAFVKVNNDKVWTD
+248 FAFVKVNNEQVWND

-275 GNFEA
+275 GNFATKE
-280 KQEFTQHEF
+280 EFSEQTF

-297 NMTDKKIANTKL
+297 NMTDKKVATSKL
-309 NELMAKAKSLFSE
+309 DELVAKAKSLFSE
-322 DYKEKDEE
+322 DVKPEE
-330 KKEEEVKMGEAT
+330 KKEEEVKMAEAM

-364 DGTAAPDGEHTFEDG
+364 DGSAAPDGEHTFEDG

-391 YATPITEQEMAIQKL
+391 VAKPMTEQEMAIQKL

-418 ELKSSFEKSISDSVT
+418 ELKSNFEKSITESVA

-459 LVAEPTQHTFN
+459 LVAEPTQHSFN
-470 TQSKPKSYI
+470 TQSKPKSYL
-479 DSLANQFKYEQTKI
+479 DGLTSQFKYEQTKN

>member
-12 DLEQGIDAT
+12 ELEQGIDAT

-34 AFKDEFAES
+34 AFKE
-43 YSDYPDSVKNNAK
+43 
-56 AALKY
+56 
-61 ADENGW
+61 
-67 GSCGT
+67 
-72 DVGKQRANQLAKG
+72 
-85 EPISLD
+85 
-91 TIKRMYS
+91 
-98 FLSRHKENADKSKGY
+98 HKDFKFK
-113 DDGCG
+113 
-118 QLMYDAWGGA
+118 
-128 SALSWAE
+128 
-135 SKINQAEKLSKQP
+135 
-148 VYNFATHDEEK
+148 THNEDK

-186 SANTIEQL
+186 TSKTIEEL

-202 KLTAFNFEHDSK
+202 KLTAFNFEHDAK
-214 NELADMHIQQFF
+214 KELADMHIQQFF
-226 IINTELGM
+226 IINTELGVN
-234 DTPKGFDNLPNGSL
+234 TPIGFEELPNGSL
-248 FAFVKVNNDKVWTD
+248 FAFVKVNNEQVWND

-275 GNFEA
+275 GNFATKE
-280 KQEFTQHEF
+280 EFSEQTF

-297 NMTDKKIANTKL
+297 NMTDKKTANTKL
-309 NELMAKAKSLFSE
+309 DELMAKAKSFFSE
-322 DYKEKDEE
+322 EYKEKEEE
-330 KKEEEVKMGEAT
+330 KKEEEVKMAEAV

-391 YATPITEQEMAIQKL
+391 VAKPMTEQEMAIQKL

-418 ELKSSFEKSISDSVT
+418 ELKSNFEKSIN

-459 LVAEPTQHTFN
+459 LVAEPTQHSFN
-470 TQSKPKSYI
+470 TQAKPKSYI
-479 DSLANQFKYEQTKI
+479 DGLVANLKYSQTKI

>member
-1 MELPIIELTLE
+1 MDLPIIELTLE
-12 DLEQGIDAT
+12 DLEQGVDAT

-34 AFKDEFAES
+34 AFKE
-43 YSDYPDSVKNNAK
+43 
-56 AALKY
+56 
-61 ADENGW
+61 
-67 GSCGT
+67 
-72 DVGKQRANQLAKG
+72 
-85 EPISLD
+85 
-91 TIKRMYS
+91 
-98 FLSRHKENADKSKGY
+98 HKDFKFK
-113 DDGCG
+113 
-118 QLMYDAWGGA
+118 
-128 SALSWAE
+128 
-135 SKINQAEKLSKQP
+135 
-148 VYNFATHDEEK
+148 THNEDK

-186 SANTIEQL
+186 SSETIEQL

-214 NELADMHIQQFF
+214 KELADMHIQQFF
-226 IINTELGM
+226 IINTELGVN
-234 DTPKGFDNLPNGSL
+234 TPIGFEELPNGSL
-248 FAFVKVNNDKVWTD
+248 FAFVKVNNEQVWND

-275 GNFEA
+275 GNFATKE
-280 KQEFTQHEF
+280 EFSEQTF
-289 LNEFQTII
+289 LKEFQTII
-297 NMTDKKIANTKL
+297 NMTDKKVATSKL
-309 NELMAKAKSLFSE
+309 DELVAKAKSLFSE
-322 DYKEKDEE
+322 DVKVEE
-330 KKEEEVKMGEAT
+330 KKEEEVKMAEAM

-364 DGTAAPDGEHTFEDG
+364 DGSAAPDGEHTFEDG

-391 YATPITEQEMAIQKL
+391 VAKPMTEQEMAIQKL

-418 ELKSSFEKSISDSVT
+418 ELKSNFEKSITESVA

-459 LVAEPTQHTFN
+459 LVAEPTQHQFN
-470 TQSKPKSYI
+470 TQSKPKSYL
-479 DSLANQFKYEQTKI
+479 DGLTSQFKYEQTKN

>member
-12 DLEQGIDAT
+12 ELEQGIDAT

-34 AFKDEFAES
+34 AFKEH
-43 YSDYPDSVKNNAK
+43 K
-56 AALKY
+56 
-61 ADENGW
+61 
-67 GSCGT
+67 
-72 DVGKQRANQLAKG
+72 
-85 EPISLD
+85 
-91 TIKRMYS
+91 S
-98 FLSRHKENADKSKGY
+98 F
-113 DDGCG
+113 
-118 QLMYDAWGGA
+118 
-128 SALSWAE
+128 
-135 SKINQAEKLSKQP
+135 
-148 VYNFATHDEEK
+148 NFKTHNEDK

-186 SANTIEQL
+186 SSETIEQL

-214 NELADMHIQQFF
+214 KELADMHIQQFF
-226 IINTELGM
+226 IINTELGVN
-234 DTPKGFDNLPNGSL
+234 TPIGFEELPNGSL
-248 FAFVKVNNDKVWTD
+248 FAFVKVNNEQVWND

-275 GNFEA
+275 GNFATKE
-280 KQEFTQHEF
+280 EFSEQ
-289 LNEFQTII
+289 QII
-297 NMTDKKIANTKL
+297 NELEQINKINNMSDALKKL
-309 NELMAKAKSLFSE
+309 NELADKLKAKFSE
-322 DYKEKDEE
+322 GYPEKEEE
-330 KKEEEVKMGEAT
+330 KKEEEVKMAEAM

-391 YATPITEQEMAIQKL
+391 VAKPMTEQEMAIQKL

-418 ELKSSFEKSISDSVT
+418 ELKSNFESSIN

-459 LVAEPTQHTFN
+459 LVAEPTQHQFN
-470 TQSKPKSYI
+470 TQAKPKSYI
-479 DSLANQFKYEQTKI
+479 DGLVANLKYSQTKI

>member
-1 MELPIIELTLE
+1 VDLPIIELTLE
-12 DLEQGIDAT
+12 ELEQGIDAT

-34 AFKDEFAES
+34 TFNEHKDFKF
-43 YSDYPDSVKNNAK
+43 K
-56 AALKY
+56 
-61 ADENGW
+61 
-67 GSCGT
+67 
-72 DVGKQRANQLAKG
+72 
-85 EPISLD
+85 
-91 TIKRMYS
+91 
-98 FLSRHKENADKSKGY
+98 
-113 DDGCG
+113 
-118 QLMYDAWGGA
+118 
-128 SALSWAE
+128 
-135 SKINQAEKLSKQP
+135 
-148 VYNFATHDEEK
+148 THNEDK

-186 SANTIEQL
+186 SSETIEQL

-202 KLTAFNFEHDSK
+202 KLTAFNFEHDAK
-214 NELADMHIQQFF
+214 KELADMHIQQFF

-234 DTPKGFDNLPNGSL
+234 DTPKGFDELPNGSL
-248 FAFVKVNNDKVWTD
+248 FAFVKVNNEQVWND

-275 GNFEA
+275 GNFATKE
-280 KQEFTQHEF
+280 EFTEQKF
-289 LNEFQTII
+289 LNEFNQIL
-297 NMTDKKIANTKL
+297 NMTDKKNATSKL
-309 NELMAKAKSLFSE
+309 DELVAKAKSLFSE
-322 DYKEKDEE
+322 DYKEKEEE
-330 KKEEEVKMGEAT
+330 KKEEEVKMGGAS
-342 LTDGTKVMYE
+342 LTDGTKVMWE

-391 YATPITEQEMAIQKL
+391 VAKPITEQEMAIQKL

-418 ELKSSFEKSISDSVT
+418 ELKSNFEKQITESVT

-459 LVAEPTQHTFN
+459 LVAEPTEHKFN
-470 TQSKPKSYI
+470 SQSKPKSYI

>member
-12 DLEQGIDAT
+12 ELEQGIDAT

-34 AFKDEFAES
+34 TFKEHKSYEF
-43 YSDYPDSVKNNAK
+43 K
-56 AALKY
+56 
-61 ADENGW
+61 
-67 GSCGT
+67 
-72 DVGKQRANQLAKG
+72 
-85 EPISLD
+85 
-91 TIKRMYS
+91 
-98 FLSRHKENADKSKGY
+98 
-113 DDGCG
+113 
-118 QLMYDAWGGA
+118 
-128 SALSWAE
+128 
-135 SKINQAEKLSKQP
+135 
-148 VYNFATHDEEK
+148 THNEDK

-186 SANTIEQL
+186 SSETIEQL

-214 NELADMHIQQFF
+214 KELADMHIQQFF
-226 IINTELGM
+226 IINTELGVN
-234 DTPKGFDNLPNGSL
+234 TPIGFEELPNGSL
-248 FAFVKVNNDKVWTD
+248 FAFVKVNNEQVWND

-275 GNFEA
+275 GNFATKE
-280 KQEFTQHEF
+280 EFSEQ
-289 LNEFQTII
+289 QII
-297 NMTDKKIANTKL
+297 NELEQINKINNMSDALKKL
-309 NELMAKAKSLFSE
+309 NELADKLKAKFSE
-322 DYKEKDEE
+322 GYTEKEEE
-330 KKEEEVKMGEAT
+330 KKEEEVKMAEAT

-391 YATPITEQEMAIQKL
+391 VAKPMTEQEMAIQKL

-418 ELKSSFEKSISDSVT
+418 ELKSNFEKSIN

-459 LVAEPTQHTFN
+459 LVAEPTQHSFN
-470 TQSKPKSYI
+470 TQAKPKSYI
-479 DSLANQFKYEQTKI
+479 DGLVANLKYSQTKI

>member
-1 MELPIIELTLE
+1 VELPIIELTLE

-34 AFKDEFAES
+34 AFKEHKSYEF
-43 YSDYPDSVKNNAK
+43 K
-56 AALKY
+56 
-61 ADENGW
+61 
-67 GSCGT
+67 
-72 DVGKQRANQLAKG
+72 
-85 EPISLD
+85 
-91 TIKRMYS
+91 
-98 FLSRHKENADKSKGY
+98 
-113 DDGCG
+113 
-118 QLMYDAWGGA
+118 
-128 SALSWAE
+128 
-135 SKINQAEKLSKQP
+135 
-148 VYNFATHDEEK
+148 THNEDK

-186 SANTIEQL
+186 SSETIEQL

-214 NELADMHIQQFF
+214 KELADMHIQQFF

-234 DTPKGFDNLPNGSL
+234 DTPKGFDTLPNGSL
-248 FAFVKVNNDKVWTD
+248 FAFVKVNNEQVWND

-275 GNFEA
+275 GNFATKE
-280 KQEFTQHEF
+280 EFSEQTF

-297 NMTDKKIANTKL
+297 NMTDKKIATSKL
-309 NELMAKAKSLFSE
+309 DELVAKAKSLFSE
-322 DYKEKDEE
+322 EVKEEIV
-330 KKEEEVKMGEAT
+330 KKEEEVKMGEAK
-342 LTDGTKVMYE
+342 LTDGTLVMWE
-352 GELAEGTIVLLE
+352 GELSEGTIVLLE
-364 DGTAAPDGEHTFEDG
+364 DGTVAPDGEHTFEDG

-391 YATPITEQEMAIQKL
+391 YAEPITEQEMAIQKL

-418 ELKSSFEKSISDSVT
+418 ELKSSFEKSISESVS

>member
-12 DLEQGIDAT
+12 ELEQGIDAT

-34 AFKDEFAES
+34 AFKEHKSYEF
-43 YSDYPDSVKNNAK
+43 K
-56 AALKY
+56 
-61 ADENGW
+61 
-67 GSCGT
+67 
-72 DVGKQRANQLAKG
+72 
-85 EPISLD
+85 
-91 TIKRMYS
+91 
-98 FLSRHKENADKSKGY
+98 
-113 DDGCG
+113 
-118 QLMYDAWGGA
+118 
-128 SALSWAE
+128 
-135 SKINQAEKLSKQP
+135 
-148 VYNFATHDEEK
+148 THNEDK

-186 SANTIEQL
+186 SSETIEQL

-202 KLTAFNFEHDSK
+202 KLTAFNFEHDAK
-214 NELADMHIQQFF
+214 KELADMHIQQFF
-226 IINTELGM
+226 IINTELGVN
-234 DTPKGFDNLPNGSL
+234 TPIGFEELPNGSL
-248 FAFVKVNNDKVWTD
+248 FAFVKVNNEQVWND

-275 GNFEA
+275 GNFATKE
-280 KQEFTQHEF
+280 EFSEQTF
-289 LNEFQTII
+289 LNELEQI
-297 NMTDKKIANTKL
+297 NKIDNMSDAIKKL
-309 NELMAKAKSLFSE
+309 NELADKLKAKFSE
-322 DYKEKDEE
+322 GYTEKEEE
-330 KKEEEVKMGEAT
+330 KKEEEVKMAEAM

-391 YATPITEQEMAIQKL
+391 VAKPMTEQEMAIQKL

-418 ELKSSFEKSISDSVT
+418 ELKSNFEKSIN

-459 LVAEPTQHTFN
+459 LVAEPTQHQFN

>member
-12 DLEQGIDAT
+12 ELEQGIDAT

-34 AFKDEFAES
+34 AFKE
-43 YSDYPDSVKNNAK
+43 
-56 AALKY
+56 
-61 ADENGW
+61 
-67 GSCGT
+67 
-72 DVGKQRANQLAKG
+72 
-85 EPISLD
+85 
-91 TIKRMYS
+91 
-98 FLSRHKENADKSKGY
+98 HKDFKFK
-113 DDGCG
+113 
-118 QLMYDAWGGA
+118 
-128 SALSWAE
+128 
-135 SKINQAEKLSKQP
+135 
-148 VYNFATHDEEK
+148 THNEDK

-186 SANTIEQL
+186 TSKTIEEL

-202 KLTAFNFEHDSK
+202 KLTAFNFEHDAK
-214 NELADMHIQQFF
+214 KELADMHIQQFF
-226 IINTELGM
+226 IINTELGVN
-234 DTPKGFDNLPNGSL
+234 TPIGFEELPNGSL
-248 FAFVKVNNDKVWTD
+248 FAFVKVNNEQVWND

-275 GNFEA
+275 GNFATKE
-280 KQEFTQHEF
+280 EFSEQTF

-297 NMTDKKIANTKL
+297 NMTDKKTANTKL
-309 NELMAKAKSLFSE
+309 DELMAKAKSFFSE
-322 DYKEKDEE
+322 EYKEKEEE
-330 KKEEEVKMGEAT
+330 KKEEEVKMAEAT

-391 YATPITEQEMAIQKL
+391 VAKPMTEQEMAIQKL

-418 ELKSSFEKSISDSVT
+418 ELKSNFEKSIN

-459 LVAEPTQHTFN
+459 LVAEPTQHSFN
-470 TQSKPKSYI
+470 TQAKPKSYI
-479 DSLANQFKYEQTKI
+479 DGLVANLKYSQTKI

>member
-12 DLEQGIDAT
+12 ELEQGIDAT

-34 AFKDEFAES
+34 AFKE
-43 YSDYPDSVKNNAK
+43 
-56 AALKY
+56 
-61 ADENGW
+61 
-67 GSCGT
+67 
-72 DVGKQRANQLAKG
+72 
-85 EPISLD
+85 
-91 TIKRMYS
+91 
-98 FLSRHKENADKSKGY
+98 HKDF
-113 DDGCG
+113 
-118 QLMYDAWGGA
+118 
-128 SALSWAE
+128 
-135 SKINQAEKLSKQP
+135 
-148 VYNFATHDEEK
+148 NFKTHDNDK

-186 SANTIEQL
+186 SSETIEQL

-202 KLTAFNFEHDSK
+202 KLTAFNFEHDAK
-214 NELADMHIQQFF
+214 KELADMHIQQFF
-226 IINTELGM
+226 IINTELGVN
-234 DTPKGFDNLPNGSL
+234 TPIGFEELPNGSL
-248 FAFVKVNNDKVWTD
+248 FAFVKVNNEQVWND

-275 GNFEA
+275 GNFATKE
-280 KQEFTQHEF
+280 EFSEQTF

-297 NMTDKKIANTKL
+297 NMTDKKVATSKL
-309 NELMAKAKSLFSE
+309 DELVAKAKSLFSE
-322 DYKEKDEE
+322 DVKVEE
-330 KKEEEVKMGEAT
+330 KVEKEEEVKMAEAT

-391 YATPITEQEMAIQKL
+391 VAKPMTEQEMAIQKL

-418 ELKSSFEKSISDSVT
+418 ELKSNFEKSITESVA

-459 LVAEPTQHTFN
+459 LVAEPTQHQFN

>member
-12 DLEQGIDAT
+12 ELEQGIDAT

-34 AFKDEFAES
+34 AFKE
-43 YSDYPDSVKNNAK
+43 
-56 AALKY
+56 
-61 ADENGW
+61 
-67 GSCGT
+67 
-72 DVGKQRANQLAKG
+72 
-85 EPISLD
+85 
-91 TIKRMYS
+91 
-98 FLSRHKENADKSKGY
+98 HKDFKFK
-113 DDGCG
+113 
-118 QLMYDAWGGA
+118 
-128 SALSWAE
+128 
-135 SKINQAEKLSKQP
+135 
-148 VYNFATHDEEK
+148 THNEDK

-186 SANTIEQL
+186 SSETIEQL

-202 KLTAFNFEHDSK
+202 KLTAFNFEHDAK
-214 NELADMHIQQFF
+214 KELADMHIQQFF
-226 IINTELGM
+226 IINTELGVN
-234 DTPKGFDNLPNGSL
+234 TPIGFEELPNGSL
-248 FAFVKVNNDKVWTD
+248 FAFVKVNNEQVWND

-275 GNFEA
+275 GNFATKE
-280 KQEFTQHEF
+280 EFSEQ
-289 LNEFQTII
+289 QII
-297 NMTDKKIANTKL
+297 NELEQINKINNMSDALKKL
-309 NELMAKAKSLFSE
+309 NELADKLKAKFSE
-322 DYKEKDEE
+322 GYPEKEEE
-330 KKEEEVKMGEAT
+330 KKEEEVKMAEAM

-391 YATPITEQEMAIQKL
+391 VAKPMTEQEMAIQKL

-418 ELKSSFEKSISDSVT
+418 ELKSNFEKSIN

-459 LVAEPTQHTFN
+459 LVAEPTQHSFN

-479 DSLANQFKYEQTKI
+479 DGLTSQFKYEQTKN

>member
-1 MELPIIELTLE
+1 MDLPIIELTLE

-34 AFKDEFAES
+34 AFKEHKSYEF
-43 YSDYPDSVKNNAK
+43 K
-56 AALKY
+56 
-61 ADENGW
+61 
-67 GSCGT
+67 
-72 DVGKQRANQLAKG
+72 
-85 EPISLD
+85 
-91 TIKRMYS
+91 
-98 FLSRHKENADKSKGY
+98 
-113 DDGCG
+113 
-118 QLMYDAWGGA
+118 
-128 SALSWAE
+128 
-135 SKINQAEKLSKQP
+135 
-148 VYNFATHDEEK
+148 THNEDK

-186 SANTIEQL
+186 SSETIEQL

-202 KLTAFNFEHDSK
+202 KLTAFNFEHDAK
-214 NELADMHIQQFF
+214 KELADMHIQQFF
-226 IINTELGM
+226 IINTELGVN
-234 DTPKGFDNLPNGSL
+234 TPIGFEELPNGSL
-248 FAFVKVNNDKVWTD
+248 FAFVKVNNEQVWND

-275 GNFEA
+275 GNFATKE
-280 KQEFTQHEF
+280 EFSEQTF

-297 NMTDKKIANTKL
+297 NMTDKKTANTKL
-309 NELMAKAKSLFSE
+309 DELMAKAKSFFSE
-322 DYKEKDEE
+322 DYKEKEEE
-330 KKEEEVKMGEAT
+330 KKEEEVKMAEAM

-391 YATPITEQEMAIQKL
+391 VAKPMTEQEMAIQKL

-418 ELKSSFEKSISDSVT
+418 ELKSNFEKSIN

-443 KESNKLTEDVL
+443 KDSNKLTEDVL

-459 LVAEPTQHTFN
+459 LVAEPTQHQFN
-470 TQSKPKSYI
+470 TQAKPKSYI
-479 DSLANQFKYEQTKI
+479 DGLAAQFKYEQTKI